1 MTLGEFQRLIAD
13 TYLGKDSARGLF
25 PTFAWLVEEVGE
37 LASALRTGSAEELR
51 HEVADCLAWLASVA
65 SIVGVDLEDAAGRYA
80 AGCPRCER
88 SPCVCV
94 DAKH

>member
-1 MTLGEFQRLIAD
+1 MTLREFQRLIED
-13 TYLGKDSARGLF
+13 TYLDKDSARGLF

-65 SIVGVDLEDAAGRYA
+65 SIAGVDLEDAAGCYS